1 MGIGVIGHLLSII
14 TLVPLAG
21 ALMLAAV
28 GRDRDRLLRAIA
40 WVTTAIVF
48 AAAARLALGFE
59 PRGPEW
65 QFTERVELLPS
76 IGVSYAVGV
85 DGLGMLLILLTA
97 FLTFIAVLASWARD
111 TTRLK
116 AFYIAVLVLE
126 AGMLG
131 VYMALDLLLFALCW
145 ALAATAMCLLIELT
159 SEEVRTE
166 PTGHERRRTL
176 IRLAGM
182 AAAPALVIMLG
193 MLALHLEGRALT
205 GARTFDLRMFQH
217 LSLPFSQQRW
227 IFVAFVAGFGGT
239 LFGVF
244 RRWLTVAADGRAVAI
259 PVLLAAVFLKMG
271 TYGFLR
277 LSLPLLPDAARAFA
291 PALVALSAIGIVFG
305 AVAAFAQASWTRV
318 LAYASLS
325 HLCLVILGAFALT
338 PDGLTG
344 STVHQI
350 NHGLAIATL
359 FLIAGLVAGRV
370 QGGAL
375 ADYGGLLNA
384 MPLAAAVSLVMT
396 LSLMGVPKLNGFV
409 GMHLIVESIWSV
421 SRVWS
426 VVAMA
431 GLALSGVALLWLFSR
446 TMLGE
451 LRSPAGGAPKDL
463 RLTEALVFVPLVVLV
478 LWIGLRPAPILARVE
493 TSVARI
499 VMRVSPQFA
508 PQVSDCLTEPPP
520 RPVDPGLPAGMVLAA
535 PCADGTGRAPSLPAQ
550 EQKR

>member
-1 MGIGVIGHLLSII
+1 MIA
-14 TLVPLAG
+14 LVPLAG
-21 ALMLAAV
+21 ALLLAGV

-40 WVTTAIVF
+40 WATTAVVF
-48 AAAARLALGFE
+48 AAAVRVAFGFE

-65 QFTERVELLPS
+65 QFTERVDLLPS
-76 IGVSYAVGV
+76 IGASYAVGV

-97 FLTFIAVLASWARD
+97 FMTFIAVSASWGRD

-116 AFYIAVLVLE
+116 AFYVAVLVLE

-131 VYMALDLLLFALCW
+131 VYMALDLLLFGLCW

-159 SEEVRTE
+159 SGDVRPE
-166 PTGHERRRTL
+166 PAGHGRRRTL

-182 AAAPALVIMLG
+182 AAAPALVILLG
-193 MLALHLEGRALT
+193 MVTLHLEGRALT
-205 GARTFDLRMFQH
+205 GARTFDLRAFQQ
-217 LSLPFSQQRW
+217 LSLPIPQQRW
-227 IFVAFVAGFGGT
+227 IFIVFFAGFGGT

-271 TYGFLR
+271 TFGFLR

-318 LAYASLS
+318 LAHASLS
-325 HLCLVILGAFALT
+325 HLCLVMLGAFALT

-396 LSLMGVPKLNGFV
+396 LSLMGVPKLNGYV

-426 VVAMA
+426 VVATAGMA
-431 GLALSGVALLWLFSR
+431 LGSVALLWLFSR

-478 LWIGLRPAPILARVE
+478 VWIGLRPAPILARVE

-499 VMRVSPQFA
+499 VLRVSPQFA
-508 PQVSDCLTEPPP
+508 PQVSDCLTQPPP
-520 RPVDPGLPAGMVLAA
+520 PPADTGLPAGMVLAA
-535 PCADGTGRAPSLPAQ
+535 PCADGTGSTPTLPPAQ